1 LETDFIFPLRDH
13 LISSTRLLGI
23 LDLLDKTL
31 ELELKMLRLEEEL
44 EIELVFAFDELNDEG
59 LWDLGDSALSQG
71 TRQTIRNMQQN
82 NNNI

>member
-1 LETDFIFPLRDH
+1 METDFIFPLRDH
-13 LISSTRLLGI
+13 LDSSSRLLGI

-44 EIELVFAFDELNDEG
+44 EIELVFAFDELTEKE

-71 TRQTIRNMQQN
+71 TRDETN
-82 NNNI
+82 N